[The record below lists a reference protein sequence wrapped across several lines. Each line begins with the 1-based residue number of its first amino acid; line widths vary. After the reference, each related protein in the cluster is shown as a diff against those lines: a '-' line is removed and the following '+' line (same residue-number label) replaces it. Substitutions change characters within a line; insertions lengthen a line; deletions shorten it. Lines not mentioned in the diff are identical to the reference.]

1 MSENADRVYN
11 LTVDLI
17 QLEKDKKATTA
28 GYNEEIKRI
37 RKEIADYIN
46 PKVKVDTESTAG
58 EAGE

>member
-1 MSENADRVYN
+1 MASTADRVYN

-37 RKEIADYIN
+37 KKEIADVIN
-46 PKVKVDTESTAG
+46 PKAKTEAPSDVDTAG
-58 EAGE
+58 E